1 MLNPINRRRW
11 PVNSLGVLRD
21 ALRARAID
29 IEPFLIA
36 AGIEPALLDQP
47 GGEVA
52 ATAELAVIAACL
64 RLPGLGEGFGLEVG
78 PRYRLAAYGVWGFAL
93 LASPTM
99 RSALTLGLEY
109 QDLTFSIMPIS
120 FVSAGGDDALV
131 FDDAAAPPALQRFM
145 VERDLTAALRIS
157 ADLWDQSADCRAVSF
172 RFPAPADPRPYER
185 AFGCPLHFGA
195 PVNAVYYAAGV
206 LDRPLP
212 QANPV
217 LAALH
222 VEACHQRLR
231 SLRGEDAFIET
242 VTAAI
247 LARPGHFPGME
258 EVAAQLGL
266 SSRSLRRRLEDSG
279 IGYRDLVARLR
290 QDLACAML
298 RETGLGVEAVAERL
312 GYAETASFTHAF
324 RRWTG
329 DSPGRFARKRHQ

>member
-1 MLNPINRRRW
+1 MLNPIQRRRW

-21 ALRARAID
+21 ALRPRGFD

-36 AGIEPALLDQP
+36 AGIEPGLLDRP
-47 GGEVA
+47 GAEVA

-64 RLPGLGEGFGLEVG
+64 RLPGLGEGFGLDVG

-109 QDLTFSIMPIS
+109 QDLTFSIMPIQ
-120 FVSAGGDDALV
+120 FVSAGGEDALV
-131 FDDAAAPPALQRFM
+131 FDDGAVPPALQRFM

-157 ADLWDQSADCRAVSF
+157 ADLWDQSTACNAASF
-172 RFPAPADPRPYER
+172 RFAAPADPTPYER
-185 AFGCPLHFGA
+185 AFGCPLQFGA
-195 PVNAVYYAAGV
+195 PVNALYYASGV
-206 LDRPLP
+206 LDRALP

-231 SLRGEDAFIET
+231 DLRGVDPFVEK

-247 LARPGHFPGME
+247 LARPGHFPGIE
-258 EVAAQLGL
+258 TVAAGLGL
-266 SSRSLRRRLEDSG
+266 SSRSLRRKLEDAG

-298 RETGLGVEAVAERL
+298 RETGLSVEAVAERL

-329 DSPGRFARKRHQ
+329 ESPGRYARKRL